1 MLARTKSLIGI
12 SNSSN
17 YCSGY
22 HKRSI
27 FNTIVRAAATAVV
40 TTTGTS
46 SGASAFLLAHNH
58 NHNHN
63 HHNPS
68 TKTVHS
74 FGLHALVDASSTNH
88 SYRRGS
94 ITPAAAATAPGPSI
108 GRKRARRMF
117 SSSLSDDSGEEQS
130 QSQTSIAD
138 VNSGRPLQALCLA
151 TLQACEAV
159 TPAVEALYHSISNK
173 DNDGKAK
180 NTKTKADDS
189 VFTIADGLVQYLL
202 SEILLG
208 QQAVGDMVGEE
219 DCAVNLA
226 KKPYTVDDFVVPT
239 EFEDAIDQAIEG
251 VTKARD
257 GLLLSNQQNYRSLT
271 AFIDPIDGTR
281 EFSTQKG
288 EQCSICVGFADI
300 ETGKPVAGVV
310 YRPLSDPHPTWAA
323 GATSEAYVASSL
335 LPPVDDDTTK
345 TTVDKDE
352 GSLLTSNGGIS
363 PFLDSFM
370 EELDYERVPSG
381 GAGNKMLM
389 LLEGKGTAY
398 IQDRGVSRW
407 DTCGAQAVLEA
418 HGGILCKLDGF
429 LEQGGDAESSSSTSI
444 SYTYRK
450 TEENLDFVP
459 GNARLTKYN
468 AVEGIDAETTNND
481 DGMAMLPSDVK
492 PYANLCGLVALGK
505 ANNNEKSMAIILDG
519 LKRAAEVSPPAFD

>member
-1 MLARTKSLIGI
+1 MLARTTSFIGI

-22 HKRSI
+22 SKRNI
-27 FNTIVRAAATAVV
+27 FNTIVRAAATAAV
-40 TTTGTS
+40 TTTGVS
-46 SGASAFLLAHNH
+46 SGTSAFLLAHNH
-58 NHNHN
+58 NHN
-63 HHNPS
+63 PC
-68 TKTVHS
+68 TTTAHS
-74 FGLHALVDASSTNH
+74 FGIHALGDASSINR

-94 ITPAAAATAPGPSI
+94 ITPAATAPGPSI
-108 GRKRARRMF
+108 GSKRARRMF
-117 SSSLSDDSGEEQS
+117 SSSLSDDSGQEQF
-130 QSQTSIAD
+130 QTSTVGD
-138 VNSGRPLQALCLA
+138 NSSRPLQSLCLA
-151 TLQACEAV
+151 TLEACEAV
-159 TPAVEALYHSISNK
+159 TPAVEALYRSISNK
-173 DNDGKAK
+173 DNDGKK
-180 NTKTKADDS
+180 TTKTKADDS

-202 SEILLG
+202 SDILLG
-208 QQAVGDMVGEE
+208 QQAVGDIVGEE

-226 KKPYTVDDFVVPT
+226 TKPYTVDDFVVPA

-257 GLLLSNQQNYRSLT
+257 GLLDNNISNNSRYYQSLT

-323 GATSEAYVASSL
+323 GAKSEAYVASSL
-335 LPPVDDDTTK
+335 LLSVDDDTTK
-345 TTVDKDE
+345 TVDKDE

-370 EELDYERVPSG
+370 NELDYERVPSG

-429 LEQGGDAESSSSTSI
+429 LEQGGDEASSTSI

-468 AVEGIDAETTNND
+468 VAEGIDVETTNND
-481 DGMAMLPSDVK
+481 DGMAMIPSDVK
-492 PYANLCGLVALGK
+492 PYALCGLVALGK
-505 ANNNEKSMAIILDG
+505 SNNNEKSMAIILDG
-519 LKRAAEVSPPAFD
+519 LRRAAEVSPPAFD